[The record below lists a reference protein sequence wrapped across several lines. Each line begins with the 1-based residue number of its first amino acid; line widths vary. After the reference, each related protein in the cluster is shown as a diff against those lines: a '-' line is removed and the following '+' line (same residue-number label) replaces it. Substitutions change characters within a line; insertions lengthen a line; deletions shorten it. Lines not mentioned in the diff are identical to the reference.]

1 MEITALKNGNK
12 NYFVYSKYFYSLVIE
27 EDITRVSSDI
37 ASCGP
42 AFFSYLLQCFIN
54 AAVDKTNITHEEATT
69 LVSEMVVGM
78 GKLLEKDFHI
88 TYFTRKVCVKGGVTG
103 EGIRVLEEH
112 VGDMFHKLIERTH
125 EKFDED
131 LKCVDQ
137 QFNKHT

>member
-1 MEITALKNGNK
+1 MKW
-12 NYFVYSKYFYSLVIE
+12 SLE
-27 EDITRVSSDI
+27 W
-37 ASCGP
+37 
-42 AFFSYLLQCFIN
+42 
-54 AAVDKTNITHEEATT
+54 
-69 LVSEMVVGM
+69 
-78 GKLLEKDFHI
+78 KLLEKGFSHCLL
-88 TYFTRKVCVKGGVTG
+88 YKKKVCVKGGVTG